1 MNRLRAAHTPVIS
14 TVRKSV
20 EVIEQRS
27 KIKHSPKGSI
37 KRRMIPMSK
46 KLRIGVIGAGRIG
59 KLHAN
64 NLASR
69 VPNAELAAISDVYEP
84 AAKELAEKLGVPAYY
99 NDYHKILEDPTIDAV
114 FICSSTDTHSP
125 ISMEAAKAGK
135 HIFCE
140 KPIDHDID
148 KIRPVL
154 EEVKKAGVRYQV
166 GFNRRFDRN
175 FKHVHDVVQ
184 AGGIGDVQIVKV
196 TSRDPEAPPLSYV
209 KVSGGIFVDMTI
221 HDFDMVRYLSGSEV
235 EEVSAVGACLVNPE
249 IGKAGDVDTCIIT
262 LKFANGALGVI
273 DNSRQAVYGYDQRIE
288 VFGSKGCITAD
299 NETPNNTTLYTADAV
314 TKEKPLWFFLERYND
329 AFITEECAFVE
340 SCLNGTDTVVGAFD
354 GLQPVLIAIAA
365 KESCEKGGVPVKVM
379 K

>member
-1 MNRLRAAHTPVIS
+1 
-14 TVRKSV
+14 
-20 EVIEQRS
+20 
-27 KIKHSPKGSI
+27 
-37 KRRMIPMSK
+37 MSR

-59 KLHAN
+59 KLHSN
-64 NLASR
+64 NLATR

-84 AAKELAEKLGVPAYY
+84 AAKELAEKLGVPNYY

-125 ISMEAAKAGK
+125 ISIEAAKAGK

-140 KPIDHDID
+140 KPIDHDLD
-148 KIRPVL
+148 KIKAVL
-154 EEVKKAGVRYQV
+154 EEVKKAGVKYQV
-166 GFNRRFDRN
+166 GFHRRFDRN
-175 FKHVHDVVQ
+175 FKHVHEVVQ
-184 AGGIGDVQIVKV
+184 NGGIGDVQIVKV

-249 IGKAGDVDTCIIT
+249 IGQAGDVDTCIIT

-299 NETPNNTTLYTADAV
+299 NETPNNTTLYTADGV
-314 TKEKPLWFFLERYND
+314 QKEKPLWFFLERYND
-329 AFITEECAFVE
+329 AFIAEENSFVDA
-340 SCLNGTDTVVGAFD
+340 CLNGTDTVVGAFD

>member
-1 MNRLRAAHTPVIS
+1 
-14 TVRKSV
+14 
-20 EVIEQRS
+20 
-27 KIKHSPKGSI
+27 
-37 KRRMIPMSK
+37 MSK

-59 KLHAN
+59 KLHSN
-64 NLASR
+64 NLVSR
-69 VPNAELAAISDVYEP
+69 VANAELVAISDVYEP
-84 AAKELAEKLGVPAYY
+84 AAKELAEKLGVPNYY
-99 NDYHKILEDPTIDAV
+99 SDYHKILEDPTIDAV

-125 ISMEAAKAGK
+125 ISIEAAKAGK

-140 KPIDHDID
+140 KPIDHDLD
-148 KIRPVL
+148 KIKAVL
-154 EEVKKAGVRYQV
+154 EEVKKAGVKYQV

-175 FKHVHDVVQ
+175 FKHVHEVVKG
-184 AGGIGDVQIVKV
+184 GGIGDVHIVKV

-249 IGKAGDVDTCIIT
+249 IGQAGDVDTCIIT
-262 LKFANGALGVI
+262 LKFKNGALGVI

-299 NETPNNTTLYTADAV
+299 NETPNNTTYYTADGV
-314 TKEKPLWFFLERYND
+314 MKEKPLWFFLERYND
-329 AFITEECAFVE
+329 AFIAEENSFVE
-340 SCLNGTDTVVGAFD
+340 ACLNDTDTAVGAFD

>member
-1 MNRLRAAHTPVIS
+1 
-14 TVRKSV
+14 
-20 EVIEQRS
+20 
-27 KIKHSPKGSI
+27 
-37 KRRMIPMSK
+37 MSK

-84 AAKELAEKLGVPAYY
+84 AARELAEKLNVPAWYS
-99 NDYHKILEDPTIDAV
+99 DYHKILEDPTIDAV

-125 ISMEAAKAGK
+125 ISIEAARAGK

-140 KPIDHDID
+140 KPIDHDLD

-184 AGGIGDVQIVKV
+184 SGGIGDVHIVKV

-235 EEVSAVGACLVNPE
+235 EEVSAFGACLVNPE
-249 IGKAGDVDTCIIT
+249 IGDAGDVDTCIIT
-262 LKFANGALGVI
+262 LKFKNGALGVI

-288 VFGSKGCITAD
+288 VFGSKGCITAE

-329 AFITEECAFVE
+329 AFITEECAFVDA
-340 SCLNGTDTVVGAFD
+340 CLNDKDTVVGAFD

>member
-1 MNRLRAAHTPVIS
+1 
-14 TVRKSV
+14 
-20 EVIEQRS
+20 
-27 KIKHSPKGSI
+27 
-37 KRRMIPMSK
+37 MSR

-59 KLHAN
+59 KLHSN
-64 NLASR
+64 NLATR

-84 AAKELAEKLGVPAYY
+84 AAKELAEKLGVPNYY

-125 ISMEAAKAGK
+125 ISIEAAKAGK

-140 KPIDHDID
+140 KPIDHDLD
-148 KIRPVL
+148 KIKAVL
-154 EEVKKAGVRYQV
+154 EEVKKAGVKYQV

-175 FKHVHDVVQ
+175 FKHVHEVVQ
-184 AGGIGDVQIVKV
+184 NGGIGDVQIVKV

-249 IGKAGDVDTCIIT
+249 IGQAGDVDTCIIT

-299 NETPNNTTLYTADAV
+299 NETPNNTTLYTADGV
-314 TKEKPLWFFLERYND
+314 QKEKPLWFFLERYND
-329 AFITEECAFVE
+329 AFIAEENSFVDA
-340 SCLNGTDTVVGAFD
+340 CLNGTDTVVGAFD

>member
-1 MNRLRAAHTPVIS
+1 MD
-14 TVRKSV
+14 
-20 EVIEQRS
+20 
-27 KIKHSPKGSI
+27 
-37 KRRMIPMSK
+37 K

-59 KLHAN
+59 KLHSN
-64 NLASR
+64 NLVNR
-69 VPNAELAAISDVYEP
+69 VPNAELVAISDVYEP
-84 AAKELAEKLGVPAYY
+84 AAKELAEKLNVPNYY
-99 NDYHKILEDPTIDAV
+99 ADYKKIIDDKSIDAV

-125 ISMEAAKAGK
+125 ISIEAAMAGK

-140 KPIDHDID
+140 KPIDHDLD
-148 KIRPVL
+148 KIKKVL
-154 EEVKKAGVRYQV
+154 EVVKEAGVKYQV

-175 FKHVHDVVQ
+175 FSHVRDVVKS
-184 AGGIGDVQIVKV
+184 GGIGDVQIVKV

-235 EEVSAVGACLVNPE
+235 TQVSAVGACLVNPE
-249 IGKAGDVDTCIIT
+249 IAEAGDVDTCIIT

-299 NETPNNTTLYTADAV
+299 NEVANNTVHYTAEGV
-314 TKEKPLWFFLERYND
+314 YKEKPLWFFLERYNE
-329 AFITEECAFVE
+329 AFIQEECDFVE
-340 SCLNGTDTVVGAFD
+340 SCLCDKPTKVGAFD

-365 KESCEKGGVPVKVM
+365 KKSCELGGVPVNVGE
-379 K
+379 

>member
-1 MNRLRAAHTPVIS
+1 
-14 TVRKSV
+14 
-20 EVIEQRS
+20 
-27 KIKHSPKGSI
+27 
-37 KRRMIPMSK
+37 MSK
-46 KLRIGVIGAGRIG
+46 KLRIGIIGAGRIG

-64 NLASR
+64 NLVSR
-69 VPNAELAAISDVYEP
+69 VKDAELVAISDVYEP
-84 AAKELAEKLGVPAYY
+84 AAKDLAEKLGVANYY
-99 NDYHKILEDPTIDAV
+99 SDYHKILEDTTIDAV

-125 ISMEAAKAGK
+125 ISIEAAQAGK

-140 KPIDHDID
+140 KPIDHDLD
-148 KIRPVL
+148 KIKKVL
-154 EEVKKAGVRYQV
+154 DEVKKAGVKYQV

-175 FKHVHDVVQ
+175 FSHVHDVVKN
-184 AGGIGDVQIVKV
+184 GGIGDVQIVKV

-235 EEVSAVGACLVNPE
+235 TEVSAFGACLVNPE
-249 IGKAGDVDTCIIT
+249 IAKAGDVDTCIIT
-262 LKFANGALGVI
+262 LRFANGALGVI

-299 NETPNNTTLYTADAV
+299 NETPNNTTYYTADGV
-314 TKEKPLWFFLERYND
+314 MKEKPLWFFLERYND
-329 AFITEECAFVE
+329 AFIAEENAFVE
-340 SCLNGTDTVVGAFD
+340 ACLNNTDTAVGAFD

-365 KESCEKGGVPVKVM
+365 KESCEKGGIPVKVN

>member
-1 MNRLRAAHTPVIS
+1 
-14 TVRKSV
+14 
-20 EVIEQRS
+20 
-27 KIKHSPKGSI
+27 
-37 KRRMIPMSK
+37 MSK
-46 KLRIGVIGAGRIG
+46 KLRIGIIGAGRIG

-64 NLASR
+64 NLTSR

-84 AAKELAEKLGVPAYY
+84 AAKELAEKLNVPNYY
-99 NDYHKILEDPTIDAV
+99 NDYHKILEDPSIDAV

-125 ISMEAAKAGK
+125 ISIEAARAGK

-140 KPIDHDID
+140 KPIDHDLD
-148 KIRPVL
+148 KIKAVL
-154 EEVKKAGVRYQV
+154 EEVRKADVKYQV

-175 FKHVHDVVQ
+175 FKHVHEVVQ
-184 AGGIGDVQIVKV
+184 SGGIGDVQIVKV

-235 EEVSAVGACLVNPE
+235 TEVSAVGACLVNPE
-249 IGKAGDVDTCIIT
+249 IGQAGDVDTCIIT

-299 NETPNNTTLYTADAV
+299 NETPNNTTLYTADGV

-329 AFITEECAFVE
+329 AFIAEENAFVDA
-340 SCLNGTDTVVGAFD
+340 CLNGTDTAVGAFD

-365 KESCEKGGVPVKVM
+365 KESCEKGGVPVKVAH
-379 K
+379 

>member
-1 MNRLRAAHTPVIS
+1 
-14 TVRKSV
+14 
-20 EVIEQRS
+20 
-27 KIKHSPKGSI
+27 
-37 KRRMIPMSK
+37 MSK
-46 KLRIGVIGAGRIG
+46 KLRIGIIGAGRIG

-64 NLASR
+64 NLVSR
-69 VPNAELAAISDVYEP
+69 VKDAELVAISDVYEP
-84 AAKELAEKLGVPAYY
+84 AAKELAEKLGVANYY
-99 NDYHKILEDPTIDAV
+99 SDYHKILEDPTIDAV

-125 ISMEAAKAGK
+125 ISIEAAQAGK

-140 KPIDHDID
+140 KPIDHDLD
-148 KIRPVL
+148 KIKKVL
-154 EEVKKAGVRYQV
+154 DEVKKAGVKYQV

-175 FKHVHDVVQ
+175 FSHVHDVVKN
-184 AGGIGDVQIVKV
+184 GGIGDVQIVKV

-235 EEVSAVGACLVNPE
+235 TEVSAFGACLVNPE
-249 IGKAGDVDTCIIT
+249 IAKAGDVDTCIIT
-262 LKFANGALGVI
+262 LRFANGALGVI

-299 NETPNNTTLYTADAV
+299 NETPNNTTYYTADGV
-314 TKEKPLWFFLERYND
+314 MKEKPLWFFLERYND
-329 AFITEECAFVE
+329 AFIAEENAFVE
-340 SCLNGTDTVVGAFD
+340 ACLNNTDTAVGAFD

-365 KESCEKGGVPVKVM
+365 KESCEKGGIPVKVN